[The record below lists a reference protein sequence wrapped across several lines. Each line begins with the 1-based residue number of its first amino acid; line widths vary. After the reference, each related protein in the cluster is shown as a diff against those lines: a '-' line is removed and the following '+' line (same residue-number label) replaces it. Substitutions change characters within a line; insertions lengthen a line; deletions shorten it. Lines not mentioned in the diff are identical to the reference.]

1 MSFRS
6 SFLRLYAMGFIN
18 LLKIFKNWTI
28 VLFQYHLLNLYS
40 VVRCINIFDKSNL
53 MEEGVLKTFITSL
66 LFIINFLEIKK
77 IARLLKTK
85 IFLNFVVSNT
95 NNLDRNEN
103 S

>member
-1 MSFRS
+1 
-6 SFLRLYAMGFIN
+6 
-18 LLKIFKNWTI
+18 
-28 VLFQYHLLNLYS
+28 
-40 VVRCINIFDKSNL
+40 

-95 NNLDRNEN
+95 HK
-103 S
+103 